1 MENISGAKG
10 EGGKALVGANLEF
23 ANGLGQGYKIS
34 PCVNIEAHSSFTIA
48 DIKDSGQITHIW
60 MTLDSNQVKKL
71 NIDVYYDGSKDPA
84 ISCPLSLF
92 FAIPNGT
99 RQYFDSSMITIN
111 PGFGLSSWWPMPFRK
126 GIKIVIT
133 NNNETSAVLYFQID
147 YELRKVEDDECY
159 LHTFVSTSAPLKEK
173 ENHVILPTLKGK
185 GCYVG
190 TIMDFETDFITWWG
204 EGEIKFFLGC
214 YNRVWRELRGRDYV
228 VTGCAVTIGLTISAL
243 IGLYSNHQ
251 ETFAFFFLNLVLS
264 IIAIVGF
271 RVGFKRT
278 FVDIANYGMGDNR
291 DRTLIVGAG
300 MAAQMIL
307 REIRNAA
314 HDPNNPSNTI
324 LPICLVDDDVSKF
337 HTKVMGVDVVGT
349 TKDIAEICAQYKIDL
364 ILFAIPS
371 CDEADRKRIME
382 LCSKSGCRIKMV
394 PYLSQ
399 LFLSDE
405 NPELMS
411 QVKDFKI
418 EDLLG
423 RDPIT
428 FDKAKIREFISGKIC
443 MVTGGGGSIGSELVR
458 QIAKYH
464 PKQIIIVDIYEN
476 NAYDIQQELYIEYED
491 RLNLVTLIASVR
503 DRDKMEQIFSEYKPE
518 VVFHAAAHKH
528 VPLMETSPAEAVKN
542 NIFGTWNMVTL
553 AEKYHTKKFVM
564 ISTDKAVNP
573 TNVMGATKRCCEMI
587 VQYMSQKGSH
597 TEFVTTRFGNVLGS
611 NGSVIP
617 LFRRQIESGKPVTV
631 THPDI
636 IRYFM
641 TIPEAVSL
649 VLEAAAIA
657 KGGEIFVLDMGDPV
671 KITTLAE
678 NLIRMY
684 DQLSSA
690 QFLY

>member
-1 MENISGAKG
+1 MKKINIK
-10 EGGKALVGANLEF
+10 KVFLM
-23 ANGLGQGYKIS
+23 
-34 PCVNIEAHSSFTIA
+34 IA
-48 DIKDSGQITHIW
+48 DAVI
-60 MTLDSNQVKKL
+60 V
-71 NIDVYYDGSKDPA
+71 A
-84 ISCPLSLF
+84 
-92 FAIPNGT
+92 
-99 RQYFDSSMITIN
+99 
-111 PGFGLSSWWPMPFRK
+111 LSSLLSNSLLGLFEILVYQNN
-126 GIKIVIT
+126 GVISVHTSRIFWIMGT
-133 NNNETSAVLYFQID
+133 NALFSFFL
-147 YELRKVEDDECY
+147 L
-159 LHTFVSTSAPLKEK
+159 FV
-173 ENHVILPTLKGK
+173 
-185 GCYVG
+185 
-190 TIMDFETDFITWWG
+190 
-204 EGEIKFFLGC
+204 LGC
-214 YNRVWRELRGRDYV
+214 YSRVWREIKGRDYV
-228 VTGCAVTIGLTISAL
+228 VTGCAVTIGLTLSAL
-243 IGLYSNHQ
+243 LNMYANH
-251 ETFAFFFLNLVLS
+251 EATVPFFFLNLVVT
-264 IIAIVGF
+264 IAAVVGF
-271 RVGFKRT
+271 RVIFKHT
-278 FVDIANYGMGDNR
+278 FEEISNASIVENR

-300 MAAQMIL
+300 RAAYMIL
-307 REIRNAA
+307 SEIRGAA
-314 HDPNNPSNTI
+314 ADPNNPSNSI
-324 LPICLVDDDVSKF
+324 LPVCLVDDDVSKF
-337 HTKVMGVDVVGT
+337 NTKVLGVDVVGT
-349 TKDIAEICAQYKIDL
+349 TNDIPTICKQYKVEL

-371 CDEADRKRIME
+371 CDESDRKRIMA
-382 LCSKSGCRIKMV
+382 LCSKSGCRIKTV

-399 LFLSDE
+399 LFLDDDK
-405 NPELMS
+405 PEIMS
-411 QVKDFKI
+411 QVKDIRI

-423 RDPIT
+423 REPIT
-428 FDKAKIREFISGKIC
+428 FDKARIRDFISGKVC

-464 PKQIIIVDIYEN
+464 PKQVIIVDIYEN

-491 RLNLVTLIASVR
+491 SLNLVTLIASVR
-503 DRDKMEQIFSEYKPE
+503 DCDKMEQIFNEYKPQ

-553 AEKYHTKKFVM
+553 AEKYHTEKFVM

-657 KGGEIFVLDMGDPV
+657 RGGEIFVLDMGDPV

-684 DQLSSA
+684 GKVPYRDVEIKFTGLRPGEKLFEELLMDEEGLKETENKKIFIGNQIKIDPEQLTTQLEELHEVA
-690 QFLY
+690 ETNDNDATVKQLEKMVETFHHKVN